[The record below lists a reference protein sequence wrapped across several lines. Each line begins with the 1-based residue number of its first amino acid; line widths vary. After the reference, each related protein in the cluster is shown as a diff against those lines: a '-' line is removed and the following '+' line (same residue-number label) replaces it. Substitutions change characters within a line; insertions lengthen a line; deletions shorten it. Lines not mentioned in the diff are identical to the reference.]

1 MFGER
6 PDRLIAGCKIELVRF
21 HDREAEASDFTE
33 KTFYGKRQD
42 GRPMHGRVM
51 ILMS

>member
-21 HDREAEASDFTE
+21 HGREAEASDFT
-33 KTFYGKRQD
+33 
-42 GRPMHGRVM
+42 
-51 ILMS
+51 